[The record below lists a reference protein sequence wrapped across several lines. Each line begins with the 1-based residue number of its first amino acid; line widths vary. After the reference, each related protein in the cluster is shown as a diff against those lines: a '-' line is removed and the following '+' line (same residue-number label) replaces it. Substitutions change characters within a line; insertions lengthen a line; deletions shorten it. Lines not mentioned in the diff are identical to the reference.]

1 MAIWKLA
8 PILTSA
14 SDNAWAFT
22 RWFGPILV
30 RAKNPMRARQLAAKV
45 FRKVTD
51 KTEESDRNETSLM
64 SPWLDDGLVV
74 CRRVPIS
81 TYRPEGPEQILQ
93 PHVIENSLAM

>member
-30 RAKNPMRARQLAAKV
+30 RAKNPGRARQLAAKV
-45 FRKVTD
+45 FRKVTE
-51 KTEESDRNETSLM
+51 KTEESDRNHTSLM

-74 CRRVPIS
+74 CRRVPVS

-93 PHVIENSLAM
+93 PHITGDNVTE